1 MNQWHKCDVSE
12 VALEFGADIKNGRS
26 NVKPDRKRRSDN
38 NIFLLPAV
46 DSKSMVKKLMS
57 DASVAL
63 LAIVY
68 VLTSFLGYLT
78 ESFSAKYGARNMRRY
93 IQRNVEDPIAEAI
106 VSDITGKIARVDVSV
121 KDNRLHVTVK

>member
-78 ESFSAKYGARNMRRY
+78 ESF
-93 IQRNVEDPIAEAI
+93 
-106 VSDITGKIARVDVSV
+106 
-121 KDNRLHVTVK
+121 